1 MGESREGDVAGEG
14 GDGGVSANDDFV
26 VLAGAGC
33 DEFQNVSAPVSAMTP
48 VATARPSRIRV
59 VRWCGRALSARR
71 LPTARGLFAR
81 RRADIG
87 SRAACAACS
96 WLSVHEMTWIKGT
109 QVRPTSSDR

>member
-26 VLAGAGC
+26 VLAGAGR

-48 VATARPSRIRV
+48 VATARLSRIRV

-71 LPTARGLFAR
+71 AWPVRSAPT
-81 RRADIG
+81 DIG

-96 WLSVHEMTWIKGT
+96 
-109 QVRPTSSDR
+109 

>member
-1 MGESREGDVAGEG
+1 MGEGREGDVA

-33 DEFQNVSAPVSAMTP
+33 DEFQNVSTPVSAMTP
-48 VATARPSRIRV
+48 VATARPSRSRV

-81 RRADIG
+81 RRSTSA
-87 SRAACAACS
+87 RAPRARRAPRAPGFRF
-96 WLSVHEMTWIKGT
+96 T
-109 QVRPTSSDR
+109 R